1 MKAGHLSEYFSGI
14 AAKRLRD
21 VEVNPR
27 TSNQH
32 EFNGVNGL
40 RQILG
45 DDDRSFPTTYM
56 YVDDDTEDSCVVES
70 TATWY
75 DARRRDP
82 SRSAEYRLYYP
93 PSAVME
99 KAQPNDFL
107 VVAQRPDRS
116 VLVLVVAHGSTAENQ
131 VRLLFGLHEAGDK
144 FEVRTE
150 ADTDEIQLTFIGKR
164 ILEAIGVE
172 VNDSDDN
179 FLEKLL
185 DRFGEAFPT
194 TKAFSEFTRST
205 LPEVSVADGPDEAID
220 TWMEREEILF
230 RTLER
235 HLVGERLRSGF
246 GPHGD
251 NVDEFISFSLSVQ
264 NRRKS
269 RVGHALENHLEA
281 VFKACSVKYSRTKET
296 ENKAKPDFL
305 FPGITHYRDPAFSAV
320 NLTLLGVKST
330 CKDRWSQV
338 LAEANRISHKHLFT
352 LEPGISVNQTNAMQ
366 AHKLQLVVPASLFP
380 TYTAP
385 QQSWLINLKEFI
397 SLVAN
402 RQTTAGL

>member
-1 MKAGHLSEYFSGI
+1 MKVGHLSEYFSGV

-40 RQILG
+40 RKILG
-45 DDDRSFPTTYM
+45 DDDHSFPATYM

-75 DARRRDP
+75 DARRQHP

-99 KAQPNDFL
+99 QARPNDLL
-107 VVAQRPDRS
+107 VVAQRRDRS
-116 VLVLVVAHGSTAENQ
+116 LLVLVAPQSSTAENQ
-131 VRLLFGLHEAGDK
+131 VRLLFGLHEVGER

-150 ADTDEIQLTFIGKR
+150 ADADEVLLGFIGKQ

-172 VNDSDDN
+172 VDDSDDN
-179 FLEKLL
+179 FLEMLL
-185 DRFGEAFPT
+185 GNFGGTFPT
-194 TKAFSEFTRST
+194 TKVFSAFARST
-205 LPEVSVADGPDEAID
+205 LPEVNAADGPDEAID
-220 TWMEREEILF
+220 AWMEREEILF

-235 HLVGERLRSGF
+235 HIVGERLRMGF
-246 GPHGD
+246 GPNGD
-251 NVDEFISFSLSVQ
+251 DVDDFISFSLSVQ

-281 VFKACSVKYSRTKET
+281 VFKATPVLYSRTEET
-296 ENKAKPDFL
+296 ENKSKPDFL
-305 FPGITHYRDPAFSAV
+305 FPGVTYYRDPSFPAI
-320 NLTLLGVKST
+320 NLSVLGVKST
-330 CKDRWSQV
+330 CKDRWRQV
-338 LAEANRISHKHLFT
+338 LAEAQRIDRKHLFT
-352 LEPGISVNQTNAMQ
+352 LEPGISINQTNEMQ
-366 AHKLQLVVPASLFP
+366 AHKLQLVVPASLFT
-380 TYTAP
+380 TYSSP
-385 QQSWLINLKEFI
+385 QQSWLMSLKDFI
-397 SLVAN
+397 SLIEG
-402 RQTTAGL
+402 RQGAAGL